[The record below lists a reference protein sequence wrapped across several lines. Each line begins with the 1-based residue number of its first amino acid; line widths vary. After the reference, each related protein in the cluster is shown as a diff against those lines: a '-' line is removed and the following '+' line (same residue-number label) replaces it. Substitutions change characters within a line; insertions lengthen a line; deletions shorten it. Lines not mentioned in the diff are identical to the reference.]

1 VVGVLCCAM
10 FIAFSSPRKIGL
22 IIITSVFGLAIMAS
36 ADEGMWLFSAPP
48 LKRLKEKYHFEPT
61 PQWLEHLQK
70 ASVRFNSGGS
80 GSFVSA
86 NGLCITNHHVGA
98 DALQKA
104 SSEQNNYLKNGFYAK
119 TNAEEIKC
127 ADLELNVLIS
137 TEDVTSQVNGAVE
150 PGMNADRASAAR
162 GNAIAQIEKES
173 KEKTGLR
180 SDVITLYQGGGYHLY
195 RYKRYDDVRIVFA
208 PEQQMAFYG
217 GDPDNFEYP
226 RFDLDICIFRV
237 YENGQPAKIDN
248 FLKWNSRGPSDGELT
263 FVSGSPGKT
272 DRQLTLDELADTRD
286 RFLPY
291 LLRMFNRREVMEMA
305 YSERSFENARKAR
318 DDLFGDQNNRKR
330 YDGYL
335 AGLLDPQTWS
345 ALQGREQK
353 LRDAVARDP
362 KLRSTTA
369 AYDRIKRAQA
379 EIAKSAPRYNYLEQ
393 ERPITIGYRGP
404 RALSGNL
411 FKYARLLLR
420 SLEERAKPNGER
432 IPEFRDSARESLE
445 LELFSTEPI
454 YDDYEILRLT
464 DSLTDFSSQFGANDP
479 LVQKVLGGKSP
490 HARALELVSGT
501 KLKNVAVR
509 KDIYT
514 KDAPALLAAHD
525 PMIDL
530 ARLVDTPAR
539 NARKVHDA
547 QEETRKQAYSEIA
560 KARFAIEGTSSY
572 PDATFTLRLSYGT
585 VRGYE
590 QDGKQIPAFTDSAG
604 LYQRSAEHDNKP
616 PFDLPPR
623 WIDKKPSL
631 NLSTKFNF
639 VSDADIIGGNSGS
652 PVVNKANEFVGIIFD
667 GNIQSLVLDCIYTDK
682 QARAVSVDSAA
693 ITEALRK
700 VYDAKALA
708 DELEGAK

>member
-1 VVGVLCCAM
+1 M

-22 IIITSVFGLAIMAS
+22 IIITSVFGLAIKAS
-36 ADEGMWLFSAPP
+36 ADEGMWLFSASP
-48 LKRLKEKYHFEPT
+48 LKQLKEKYQFVPT

-104 SSEQNNYLKNGFYAK
+104 SSEQNNYLKNGFYSK
-119 TNAEEIKC
+119 TNAEEIRC

-137 TEDVTSQVNGAVE
+137 TEDVTSQVNGAVK

-162 GNAIAQIEKES
+162 GNTIAQIEKES

-180 SDVITLYQGGGYHLY
+180 SDVITLYQGGAYHLY

-237 YENGQPAKIDN
+237 YENGQPAKIEN
-248 FLKWNSRGPSDGELT
+248 FLKWNSRGPSNGELT

-272 DRQLTLDELADTRD
+272 DRQLSLDELADMRD

-291 LLRMFNRREVMEMA
+291 LLRIFNRREVLEMA

-335 AGLLDPQTWS
+335 AGLLDPQIWS
-345 ALQGREQK
+345 LLQGREQK
-353 LRDAVARDP
+353 LRAAVASDP
-362 KLRSTTA
+362 KLRSTTE
-369 AYDRIKRAQA
+369 AYDRIKNAQS
-379 EIAKSAPRYNYLEQ
+379 EIAKSAPLYNYLEM
-393 ERPITIGYRGP
+393 ERPKTTTYREP
-404 RALSGNL
+404 RAFVSNL
-411 FKYARLLLR
+411 FKYARLLVR
-420 SLEERAKPNGER
+420 AVDERAKPNGER

-464 DSLTDFSSQFGANDP
+464 DSLTDFASQFGANDP
-479 LVQKVLGGKSP
+479 LVQKVLAGKSP
-490 HARALELVSGT
+490 HARAVELVSGT
-501 KLKNVAVR
+501 KLKNVSVR
-509 KDIYT
+509 KDLYT
-514 KDAPALLAAHD
+514 KDAAALLAAHD

-539 NARKVHDA
+539 NARKLHDA
-547 QEETRKQAYSEIA
+547 QEEIKKQAYSEIA
-560 KARFAIEGTSSY
+560 KARFASEGASGY

-585 VRGYE
+585 VRAYE
-590 QDGKQIPAFTDSAG
+590 QDGKQIPAFTDFAG
-604 LYQRSAEHDNKP
+604 LYKRSAEHDNKP
-616 PFDLPPR
+616 PFDLPQR
-623 WIDKKPSL
+623 WIDQKSKL
-631 NLSTKFNF
+631 DLSTHFNF

-667 GNIQSLVLDCIYTDK
+667 GNIQSLVLDCIFTDK